1 MPTSSLVRFAVGTA
15 AQYALLETKDQN
27 TLYFITDER
36 RIYKGDTV
44 FSGGIFRAVSAYP
57 ETGQAQINTIYVNTT
72 DGSAQF
78 FNGTSYVQ
86 IVKPT
91 STVISGAGD
100 DLHFATTKAIV
111 DYVTQCIADQ
121 DLSAITDRLDTVE
134 GQITV
139 INGEGEGSIKKA
151 LSDAKSYADGLAA
164 EKADLEHDHT
174 LADITDAGTLA
185 GKSQVSE
192 AELEAA
198 LAAKINGK
206 VDTTTL
212 TSNYYDKGATDNAIA
227 TAVAN
232 AEHLKRE
239 IVEVLPDA
247 GEADEHTIYMVGTGA
262 GEEDSAY
269 EEYMLINGA
278 FELIGT
284 SQVDLSGYATETFV
298 TGKIAELDFAD
309 TAVTNQYV
317 TEVDQTDGKIS
328 VRRATLPVYSVTES
342 ATNGKISVNGAD
354 VAVHGLGSAAYTEA
368 SAYAT
373 AAQGAL
379 ADSAVQSV
387 TEGSANGTIA
397 VDGTDVKVHGLGT
410 AAYTNSDAYD
420 AAGTAEAMLAEAKE
434 YTDQQILAALS
445 WYTLA

>member
-1 MPTSSLVRFAVGTA
+1 MAENLVRFATGTA
-15 AQYALLETKDQN
+15 AQYALLEPKDQN

-36 RIYKGDTV
+36 RIYKGDTI

-78 FNGTSYVQ
+78 YNGSAYVQ

-91 STVISGAGD
+91 STAISGAGD

-111 DYVTQCIADQ
+111 DYVTSCIADQ
-121 DLSAITDRLDTVE
+121 DLSAITDRIDTLESKMNVVQ
-134 GQITV
+134 GT
-139 INGEGEGSIKKA
+139 GEGSITKA
-151 LSDAKSYADGLAA
+151 LNDAKSYADGLAA
-164 EKADLEHDHT
+164 TKADLEHDHT
-174 LADITDAGTLA
+174 LADVTDAGALA
-185 GKSQVSE
+185 ALNEVSE
-192 AELEAA
+192 DELEAG

-212 TSNYYDKGATDNAIA
+212 TSNYYDKTATDSAIA

-232 AEHLKRE
+232 AGHLKRE
-239 IVEVLPDA
+239 IVEALPEVE
-247 GEADEHTIYMVGTGA
+247 EADEHTIYMVGTGEGDA
-262 GEEDSAY
+262 ESAY

-284 SQVDLSGYATETFV
+284 SQVDLTGYATETFV

-309 TAVTNQYV
+309 TAVANQYV

-328 VRRATLPVYSVTES
+328 VQRATLPVYSVTES
-342 ATNGKISVNGAD
+342 AANGKISVNGAD
-354 VAVHGLGSAAYTEA
+354 VAVHGLGSAAYTES

-373 AAQGAL
+373 AAQGAK
-379 ADSAVQSV
+379 ADSAVQDV

-397 VDGTDVKVHGLGT
+397 VDGSDVKVHGLGS
-410 AAYTNSDAYD
+410 AAYADTTAFD
-420 AAGTAEAMLAEAKE
+420 AAGTAEEMLAEAKE
-434 YTDQQILAALS
+434 YTDTQIAAALA
-445 WYTLA
+445 WNPIA

>member
-1 MPTSSLVRFAVGTA
+1 MAQNLVRFAVGTA
-15 AQYALLETKDQN
+15 AQYALLEQKDQN

-44 FSGGIFRAVSAYP
+44 FTGGIFRAVSAYP

-78 FNGTSYVQ
+78 FNGTSYTQ

-91 STVISGAGD
+91 STAISGAGD

-111 DYVTQCIADQ
+111 DYVNQRIADQ
-121 DLSAITDRLDTVE
+121 DLSAITDRLDTIE

-151 LSDAKSYADGLAA
+151 LFDAKSYADGLAA
-164 EKADLEHDHT
+164 QKADLEHDHT

-185 GKSQVSE
+185 GKNQVSE
-192 AELEAA
+192 AELEAG

-212 TSNYYDKGATDNAIA
+212 TSNYYDKTATDSAIA

-298 TGKIAELDFAD
+298 TGKIAELDFED
-309 TAVTNQYV
+309 TAVSNQYV
-317 TEVDQTDGKIS
+317 TEVDQTDGKIA
-328 VRRATLPVYSVTES
+328 VQRATLPVYSVTES

-373 AAQGAL
+373 AAQGAK
-379 ADSAVQSV
+379 ADSAVQDV

-397 VDGTDVKVHGLGT
+397 VDGTDVKVHGLGS
-410 AAYTNSDAYD
+410 AAYTEADAYD
-420 AAGTAEAMLAEAKE
+420 AAGSAEEMLEQAKQ
-434 YTDQQILAALS
+434 YTDAQITAALTWNS
-445 WYTLA
+445 IA

>member
-1 MPTSSLVRFAVGTA
+1 MAENLVRFATGTA
-15 AQYALLETKDQN
+15 AQYALLEQKDQN

-78 FNGTSYVQ
+78 FNGTSYTQ

-100 DLHFATTKAIV
+100 DLHLATTKAIV
-111 DYVTQCIADQ
+111 DYVTECIADQ
-121 DLSAITDRLDTVE
+121 DLSAITDRLDTIE

-151 LSDAKSYADGLAA
+151 LNDAKSYADGLAA
-164 EKADLEHDHT
+164 TKADLEHDHT

-185 GKSQVSE
+185 GKNQVSE
-192 AELEAA
+192 AELEAG

-212 TSNYYDKGATDNAIA
+212 TSNYYDKSATDSAIS

-232 AEHLKRE
+232 AGHLKRE
-239 IVEVLPDA
+239 IVEVLPDV

-262 GEEDSAY
+262 GEEYSAY
-269 EEYMLINGA
+269 EEHMLINGA

-317 TEVDQTDGKIS
+317 TEVDQTDGKIA
-328 VRRATLPVYSVTES
+328 VQRATLPVYSVTES

-354 VAVHGLGSAAYTEA
+354 VAVHGLGSAAYTET

-387 TEGSANGTIA
+387 TEGSANGTVA
-397 VDGTDVKVHGLGT
+397 VDGTDVKVHGLGS
-410 AAYTNSDAYD
+410 AAYTNTEAYD
-420 AAGTAEAMLAEAKE
+420 AAGTAEEMLTQAKE
-434 YTDQQILAALS
+434 YTDQQITAALT
-445 WYTLA
+445 WNQLV

>member
-1 MPTSSLVRFAVGTA
+1 MPSSSLVRFATGTA
-15 AQYALLETKDQN
+15 AQYALLEQKDQN

-57 ETGQAQINTIYVNTT
+57 ETDQAQINTIYVNTT

-78 FNGTSYVQ
+78 YNGTAYVQ

-91 STVISGAGD
+91 STAISGAGD

-121 DLSAITDRLDTVE
+121 DLSAITDRLDTIE

-174 LADITDAGTLA
+174 LSDITDAGTLA

-212 TSNYYDKGATDNAIA
+212 TSNYYDKTATDSAIA

-232 AEHLKRE
+232 AGHLKRE

-317 TEVDQTDGKIS
+317 TEVDQTDGKIA
-328 VRRATLPVYSVTES
+328 VQRATLPVYSVTES

-373 AAQGAL
+373 AAQGAK
-379 ADSAVQSV
+379 ADSAVQEV

-410 AAYTNSDAYD
+410 AAYTDADAYD
-420 AAGTAEAMLAEAKE
+420 AAGTAEEMLAQAKQ
-434 YTDQQILAALS
+434 YTDQQITAALS
-445 WYTLA
+445 WNTLA

>member
-1 MPTSSLVRFAVGTA
+1 MAENLVRFATGTA
-15 AQYALLETKDQN
+15 AQYALLGKKDQN

-57 ETGQAQINTIYVNTT
+57 KIDQAQINTIYVNTT

-78 FNGTSYVQ
+78 FNGTSYTQ

-91 STVISGAGD
+91 STAISGAGD
-100 DLHFATTKAIV
+100 NLHFATTKAIV

-121 DLSAITDRLDTVE
+121 DLSAITDRLDTIE
-134 GQITV
+134 GQIAV
-139 INGEGEGSIKKA
+139 INGEGKGSIKKA

-164 EKADLEHDHT
+164 QKANLEHDHT
-174 LADITDAGTLA
+174 LSDITDAGTLA

-192 AELEAA
+192 AELEAG

-206 VDTTTL
+206 VNTTTL
-212 TSNYYDKGATDNAIA
+212 TSNYYDKTATDSAIA
-227 TAVAN
+227 TAVTN
-232 AEHLKRE
+232 AGHLKRE
-239 IVEVLPDA
+239 IVEALPDV

-262 GEEDSAY
+262 GDEDSAY

-284 SQVDLSGYATETFV
+284 SQVDLSGYATEKFV

-309 TAVTNQYV
+309 TAVANQYV
-317 TEVDQTDGKIS
+317 TEVDQTDGKIA

-342 ATNGKISVNGAD
+342 ATNGKISVNGAN
-354 VAVHGLGSAAYTEA
+354 VAVHGLGSAAYTNA

-397 VDGTDVKVHGLGT
+397 VDGTNVNVHGLGT
-410 AAYTNSDAYD
+410 AAYTNANAYD
-420 AAGTAEAMLAEAKE
+420 AAGTAEEMLAQAKR
-434 YTDQQILAALS
+434 YTDQQITAALT
-445 WYTLA
+445 WNQLA

>member
-1 MPTSSLVRFAVGTA
+1 MAENLVRFATGTS
-15 AQYALLETKDQN
+15 AQYALLESKDQN

-36 RIYKGDTV
+36 RIYKGDTL

-78 FNGTSYVQ
+78 YNGSAYVQ

-91 STVISGAGD
+91 STVIEGAGD

-111 DYVTQCIADQ
+111 DYVTSCIADQ
-121 DLSAITDRLDTVE
+121 DLSAITERHDTIE

-151 LSDAKSYADGLAA
+151 LSDAKSYADDLAA
-164 EKADLEHDHT
+164 TKADLEHEHT
-174 LADITDAGTLA
+174 LADVTDAGALATLDE
-185 GKSQVSE
+185 VSE
-192 AELEAA
+192 AELEAG

-212 TSNYYDKGATDNAIA
+212 TSNYYNKTQTDSAIA

-239 IVEVLPDA
+239 IVEALPDV

-284 SQVDLSGYATETFV
+284 SQVDLTGYATETFV

-309 TAVTNQYV
+309 TAVANQYV

-328 VRRATLPVYSVTES
+328 VQRATLPVYSVTES
-342 ATNGKISVNGAD
+342 ATNGKISVNGTD
-354 VAVHGLGSAAYTEA
+354 VTVHGLGSAAYTET

-373 AAQGAL
+373 AAQGAK

-397 VDGTDVKVHGLGT
+397 VDGSDVKVHGLGS
-410 AAYTNSDAYD
+410 AAYTNADAYD
-420 AAGTAEAMLAEAKE
+420 AAGTAEEMLAEAKE
-434 YTDQQILAALS
+434 YTDTQIAAALA
-445 WYTLA
+445 WNPIA

>member
-1 MPTSSLVRFAVGTA
+1 MPSSSLVRFATGTA
-15 AQYALLETKDQN
+15 AQYALLEQKDQN

-78 FNGTSYVQ
+78 FNGTSYTQ

-111 DYVTQCIADQ
+111 DYVTSCIADQ

-185 GKSQVSE
+185 GKNQVSE

-198 LAAKINGK
+198 LAAKINSK

-212 TSNYYDKGATDNAIA
+212 TSNYYDKTATDSAIA

-232 AEHLKRE
+232 AGHLKRE
-239 IVEVLPDA
+239 IVEALPDA
-247 GEADEHTIYMVGTGA
+247 SEADEHTIYMVGTGA

-317 TEVDQTDGKIS
+317 TEVDQTDGKIA
-328 VRRATLPVYSVTES
+328 VQRATLPVYSVTES
-342 ATNGKISVNGAD
+342 VTNGKISVNGAD

-387 TEGSANGTIA
+387 TEGSANGTVA
-397 VDGTDVKVHGLGT
+397 VDGTDVKIHGLGT
-410 AAYTNSDAYD
+410 AAYTNADAYD
-420 AAGTAEAMLAEAKE
+420 AAGTAEEMLAQAKQ
-434 YTDQQILAALS
+434 YTDQQITAALS
-445 WYTLA
+445 WNTLA

>member
-1 MPTSSLVRFAVGTA
+1 MAENLVRFATGTA
-15 AQYALLETKDQN
+15 SQYALLEKKDQN

-72 DGSAQF
+72 DGSARF
-78 FNGTSYVQ
+78 FNGTSYTQ

-91 STVISGAGD
+91 STAISGAGD

-111 DYVTQCIADQ
+111 DYVTRCIANQ
-121 DLSAITDRLDTVE
+121 DFSAVTNRLDTIE

-139 INGEGEGSIKKA
+139 INGKGEGSIKKA

-164 EKADLEHDHT
+164 TKANLKHNHT
-174 LADITDAGTLA
+174 LSDITDAGTLA
-185 GKSQVSE
+185 GKNQVSE
-192 AELEAA
+192 AELEAK

-212 TSNYYDKGATDNAIA
+212 TSKYYDKTATDGAIA

-232 AEHLKRE
+232 AGHLKRE
-239 IVEVLPDA
+239 IVKVLPDV
-247 GEADEHTIYMVGTGA
+247 GKADEHTIYMVGTGA
-262 GEEDSAY
+262 GEKNSAY

-284 SQVDLSGYATETFV
+284 SRVDLSGYATKTFV
-298 TGKIAELDFAD
+298 TGKIAELDFKD
-309 TAVTNQYV
+309 TAVANRYV
-317 TEVDQTDGKIS
+317 TEVDQTDGKIA
-328 VRRATLPVYSVTES
+328 VQRATLPVYSVTES

-354 VAVHGLGSAAYTEA
+354 VAVHGLDSAAYTKA

-379 ADSAVQSV
+379 ADSAVQDV
-387 TEGSANGTIA
+387 TEGSTNGTIA
-397 VDGTDVKVHGLGT
+397 VDGTNVKVHGLGS
-410 AAYTNSDAYD
+410 AAYTNAGAYD
-420 AAGTAEAMLAEAKE
+420 AAGTAEEMLAQAKQ
-434 YTDQQILAALS
+434 YTDQQITAALT
-445 WYTLA
+445 WNRLA